1 MQEKN
6 LPQNTMETVT
16 TYQISGRSF
25 VVQSVFKKVTTN
37 TIGTILLRLMQA
49 DSENKTGSFPGQG

>member
-16 TYQISGRSF
+16 TYQVSGRSF
-25 VVQSVFKKVTTN
+25 VVQSVFKKETQN
-37 TIGTILLRLMQA
+37 TIGAVLLRLMLA
-49 DSENKTGSFPGQG
+49 DSENKTGFSPG